1 MNLFKSICLSVL
13 LYTIFSF
20 PSYSQELYFAKDPAL
35 TPDGKTIIFSYDED
49 LWKVPSEGGNAYR
62 ITAMEGEESRPS
74 VSPDGKWIAF
84 SANQYGNRDIYI
96 IPVKGGEIKQL
107 TFHDGDDLVSSWSWD
122 SKKIFF
128 SSSRENSTSTYEIS
142 ISGETPKRLF
152 PHFFNRI
159 HNLVQHPKDG
169 SYYFNESWESS
180 YFAERKRYKGDFN
193 PDIKSY
199 NPKTKVFKKHTNY
212 KGKDFW
218 TTIDKNGTI
227 YFASDE
233 KNGEHNLYTFKGT
246 VKTPLTEF
254 KTSVFNPKVNSDG
267 TKIVFSKDYQIH
279 VYDIASKKTK
289 KVNITIYNNN
299 TLDKSQD
306 FNVRNSITYFDVSP
320 DNKKMA
326 FVSRGR
332 LFISDTKGKFI
343 RQIPLNAKERVVEV
357 KWLNDNRTLLYS
369 QTYNGYLNLFT
380 IAADGKEGEKQITKD
395 VRNNVNIVISP
406 DYKKAAYLSG
416 RDYIKLLDLENFK
429 SKTAVKDEF
438 WALYPSP
445 IKFSPNNEYLLYNA
459 FRDFENDIFTY
470 NIKSGKIINL
480 TQTGANEGSPFW
492 SPDGKYIYFNTGF
505 EPTFPRRK
513 GNQSVYRM
521 ALNKYDKPYRTKKLD
536 DLFKPKEKDTKKKDD
551 KSKKA
556 EKEIKITINEDGL
569 MDRLDLISPS
579 FGNQTS
585 STVIAV
591 ADAHHIYYI
600 SNHDKGSSKLWKT
613 TLKPFE
619 KPKTEKVADRV
630 FGYLIVSRKKSNY
643 ILYRGNI
650 HTLNVQSNKTK
661 AISIN
666 YKYRKSLS
674 EEFQQM
680 FEEAWAGFEENFYDE
695 KFHNEDW
702 SIIKKRYSKYL
713 PYITKRTH
721 LRRIFNDMLG
731 ELNTSHVG
739 FRSFGKEENKFHKSS
754 TLSTGIVFS
763 KDNPYK
769 VERIIKDGPADVVGN
784 KVKAGDILVAVNGV
798 KIDSKRNREFYFS
811 LPSLDREMELTFKS
825 NAASKI
831 VNIHPIPSFFLKN
844 LLHDEWVDNNQSY
857 VDKKSNNRIAYIHM
871 KDMGSNELKNFKKEM
886 VSEYYKKDAL
896 ILDLRNNTGG
906 NVHNDVL
913 NFLSQKPYLQWKY
926 RGGKLTTQPNFTPA
940 AKPIVLLINEQ
951 SLSDAE
957 VTAEGFKQLKLG
969 KVIGTETYR
978 WIIFTSGKGL
988 VDGSFY
994 RLPSWGCY
1002 TLNGEDLEK
1011 TGVKPDI
1018 YVKEDFK
1025 DRINGLQ
1032 PQLDRAILEIMK
1044 ELPKK

>member
-1 MNLFKSICLSVL
+1 MNLFKSIYLSVL
-13 LYTIFSF
+13 LYSLFSIS
-20 PSYSQELYFAKDPAL
+20 SYGQELYFAQDPTL
-35 TPDGKTIIFSYDED
+35 TPDGKTIIFSYDGD
-49 LWKVPSEGGNAYR
+49 LWKVPTEGGNAYR
-62 ITAMEGEESRPS
+62 ITAMDGEESRPS
-74 VSPDGKWIAF
+74 ISPDGKWIAF
-84 SANQYGNRDIYI
+84 SSNQYGNRDIYI

-142 ISGETPKRLF
+142 VFGETPKRLF

-159 HNLVQHPKDG
+159 HNVVQHPKDG
-169 SYYFNESWESS
+169 SFFFNESWESS
-180 YFAERKRYKGDFN
+180 YFTDRKRYKGDFN

-199 NPKTKVFKKHTNY
+199 NPKTKVFKKHTTYN
-212 KGKDFW
+212 GKDFW
-218 TTIDKNGTI
+218 TTLDKNGGL

-233 KNGEHNLYTFKGT
+233 NNGEYNLYTFKNN

-254 KTSVFNPKVNSDG
+254 KTSIFNPKVNSDG
-267 TKIVFSKDYQIH
+267 TKIVFTKDYQIH
-279 VYDIASKKTK
+279 IYDIASKKTK
-289 KVNITIYNNN
+289 KVAITIYNSN
-299 TLDKSQD
+299 TLNKSQD
-306 FNVRNSITYFDVSP
+306 FNVKSNVTYFDVSP
-320 DNKKMA
+320 DNKKIA
-326 FVSRGR
+326 FVARGR
-332 LFISDTKGKFI
+332 LFISDTKGKFV
-343 RQIPLNAKERVVEV
+343 RQIPLNPKERVVEV
-357 KWLNDNRTLLYS
+357 KWLKDNKTLLYN
-369 QTYNGYLNLFT
+369 QTYKGYLNLFT
-380 IAADGKEGEKQITKD
+380 IAADGKGEETQITK
-395 VRNNVNIVISP
+395 NAKSNANIVISP
-406 DYKKAAYLSG
+406 DYKTAAYLSG
-416 RDYIKLLDLENFK
+416 RDHINLLDLSNSK
-429 SKTAVKDEF
+429 SKTVVKDEF
-438 WALYPSP
+438 WALYSSE
-445 IKFSPNNEYLLYNA
+445 IRFSPNNKYLLYNA
-459 FRDFENDIFTY
+459 YRDFENDIFTY
-470 NIKSGKIINL
+470 NITSAEIINL
-480 TQTGANEGSPFW
+480 TQTGADEGNPFW

-505 EPTFPRRK
+505 EPTFPYRK
-513 GNQSVYRM
+513 ANQSIYRM

-536 DLFKPKEKDTKKKDD
+536 DLFKPKEDSKKKED
-551 KSKKA
+551 KNKTPK
-556 EKEIKITINEDGL
+556 KEIKISIDQDGL
-569 MDRLDLISPS
+569 MDRLDLISPY
-579 FGNQTS
+579 FGNQNNA
-585 STVIAV
+585 TVIAEG
-591 ADAHHIYYI
+591 DTHHIYYI
-600 SNHDKGSSKLWKT
+600 SNHDKGEFKLWKT

-619 KPKTEKVADRV
+619 KPKTVKVIDRI
-630 FGYLIVSRKKSNY
+630 FGYQIVSRKKANY
-643 ILYRGNI
+643 ILHRGNI
-650 HTLNVQSNKTK
+650 HTLNLQSNKTK
-661 AISIN
+661 AISLN
-666 YKYRKSLS
+666 FKFRKSLS

-702 SIIKKRYSKYL
+702 SVIKKRYSKYL

-721 LRRIFNDMLG
+721 LRRLFNDMLG

-739 FRSFGKEENKFHKSS
+739 FRSSGKEERKFHKSS
-754 TLSTGIVFS
+754 TQSTGIVFS
-763 KDNPYK
+763 KENPYK
-769 VERIIKDGPADVVGN
+769 VEGIVKNGPTDVVNN
-784 KVKAGDILVAVNGV
+784 KIKAGDILVSVNGV
-798 KIDSKRNREFYFS
+798 KIDSKKNREFYFS
-811 LPSLDREMELTFKS
+811 LPSLDREMELTFNS
-825 NAASKI
+825 NGTNKV

-871 KDMGSNELKNFKKEM
+871 KNMSGGELRNFKKEM

-913 NFLSQKPYLQWKY
+913 NFLSQKPYLKWKY

-1002 TLNGEDLEK
+1002 TLSGEDLEK

-1032 PQLDRAILEIMK
+1032 PQLDRAILEILK
-1044 ELPKK
+1044 ELPKR